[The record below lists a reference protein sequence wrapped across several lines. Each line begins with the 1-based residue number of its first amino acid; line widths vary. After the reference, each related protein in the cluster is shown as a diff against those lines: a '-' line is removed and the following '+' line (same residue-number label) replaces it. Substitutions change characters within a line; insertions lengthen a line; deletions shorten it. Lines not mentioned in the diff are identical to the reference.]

1 MTPFRKLQRVS
12 DYLKNLSS
20 DNHTHLFV
28 TDQAHIVKSL
38 ATASGI
44 VVAKARPELFT
55 DGRFSSYRAE
65 PEIYS
70 VKSMKPSVK
79 AGQKFTVT
87 VTTNSEAE
95 YVVVNGQTFTKY
107 TENKANGQRIWK
119 VTLALEGKGMAQIS
133 ANAYGAN
140 DVESRTVSTTV
151 RVTKAPAFS
160 IGGVFDGFFGGL
172 LGK

>member
-55 DGRFSSYRAE
+55 DGRFSSYSISTVIFVIHPDLGSGRTEENENSMYDQMGEVATRIVADLKE
-65 PEIYS
+65 NIDSGCSTLRGVSCGNISMVPTAS
-70 VKSMKPSVK
+70 V
-79 AGQKFTVT
+79 
-87 VTTNSEAE
+87 
-95 YVVVNGQTFTKY
+95 
-107 TENKANGQRIWK
+107 
-119 VTLALEGKGMAQIS
+119 
-133 ANAYGAN
+133 
-140 DVESRTVSTTV
+140 
-151 RVTKAPAFS
+151 
-160 IGGVFDGFFGGL
+160 FGGWFGWIIEITL
-172 LGK
+172 E